1 MRNRDAATAFCIA
14 LFASLIPSPVAFAA
28 CEVRKQTA
36 RAVVAVLDG
45 ETIKLDDGR
54 EVKLLGVLAPAPPP
68 ALAVDRVWEPAEAS
82 RKALSDLLTGK
93 SVRIAAAGRQ
103 KDRYGRTLAHVFLV
117 DGKKD
122 LWIGEWLVEQGHTRV
137 ATSPDHRTCIAE
149 LITAE
154 TNARRAKRGLW
165 AHAAYQIR
173 DAAKAHELADF
184 VQSYQIVEGR
194 VREIQERKR
203 RVYLDFGEDWSKD
216 LTAIVSGRDRKRF
229 ETAKIDLMKLK
240 GVKVRLRGWVER
252 WNGPLIR
259 LSSPE
264 QIEVLEA
271 LPAPEAAGPVVPGT
285 EPTIA
290 IPIVDAPDAN
300 SND

>member
-1 MRNRDAATAFCIA
+1 MRNREAAAASCFALLATLIA
-14 LFASLIPSPVAFAA
+14 SPVASAA

-54 EVKLLGVLAPAPPP
+54 EVKLLGVLAPSPPP
-68 ALAVDRVWEPAEAS
+68 GLAGDAIWAPADAS
-82 RKALSDLLTGK
+82 RKALSDLLAGK
-93 SVRIAAAGRQ
+93 SVRIAAAGRH
-103 KDRYGRTLAHVFLV
+103 KDRYGRQLAHVFLA

-122 LWIGEWLVEQGHTRV
+122 MWIGEWLIEQGHARV
-137 ATSPDHRTCIAE
+137 ASFPDSRSCIAD
-149 LITAE
+149 LLTAE

-165 AHAAYQIR
+165 MNAAYQIR
-173 DAAKAHELADF
+173 EAGKAHELADF

-194 VREIQERKR
+194 VREVQERKR

-229 ETAKIDLMKLK
+229 ETAGIDLLKLK
-240 GVKVRLRGWVER
+240 GRKVRLRGWVER

-259 LSSPE
+259 LTHPE
-264 QIEVLEA
+264 QIEILD
-271 LPAPEAAGPVVPGT
+271 PVEET
-285 EPTIA
+285 ATTTIPPA
-290 IPIVDAPDAN
+290 IPIAIAPNAKSPD
-300 SND
+300 

>member
-1 MRNRDAATAFCIA
+1 MRSREAAAASCIA
-14 LFASLIPSPVAFAA
+14 LLATLIASPIAFAA

-54 EVKLLGVLAPAPPP
+54 EVKLIGVLAPAPPP
-68 ALAVDRVWEPAEAS
+68 GLAPDAAWEPAEAS
-82 RKALSDLLTGK
+82 RKALSDLLTAK

-103 KDRYGRTLAHVFLV
+103 KDRYGRQLAHVFLA

-122 LWIGEWLVEQGHTRV
+122 LWIGEWLVEQGHARV
-137 ATSPDHRTCIAE
+137 ASSPDSRTCIAD
-149 LITAE
+149 LIVAE
-154 TNARRAKRGLW
+154 ANARRGKRGLW

-173 DAAKAHELADF
+173 EAGKAHELVDF

-194 VREIQERKR
+194 VREVQERKR

-229 ETAKIDLMKLK
+229 EAAGIDLLKLK
-240 GVKVRLRGWVER
+240 GRRVRLRGWVER

-259 LSSPE
+259 LSHPE
-264 QIEVLEA
+264 QLEILDPIEETA
-271 LPAPEAAGPVVPGT
+271 TTPATP
-285 EPTIA
+285 A
-290 IPIVDAPDAN
+290 IPIAIAPNTKSPD
-300 SND
+300 